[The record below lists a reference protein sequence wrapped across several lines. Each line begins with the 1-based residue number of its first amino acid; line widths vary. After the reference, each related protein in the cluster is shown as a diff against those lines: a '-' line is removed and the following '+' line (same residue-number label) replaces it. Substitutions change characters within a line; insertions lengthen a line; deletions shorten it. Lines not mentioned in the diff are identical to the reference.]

1 MHPRPSPI
9 AASLYT
15 LRDMNVDV
23 IIMHGPHG
31 CCFRTGRLLESD
43 GVRVLTTAMAEND
56 FILGASEKLENTL
69 KEAYDMFKPEFIG
82 VVGTCASMIIGEDLK
97 EAIANA
103 NLDCTVIPVESHGG
117 FGEGDKMNK
126 NVAIILSIAAIFIT
140 ATCVGAT
147 VINSDVDMK
156 QNTFDGIKINVPH
169 DTEFIQIPDG
179 FKENTY
185 GITIHTFKDNQ
196 SMVNFLN
203 SLQDAKIVSL
213 ADQPPQSVAFTQ
225 GDTTNIL
232 VTNGK
237 EGICVGASDQN
248 LVLKM
253 ANSVIFS
260 NGHPSERNH
269 GVMGVGQKHLDKDK
283 DFNLMVGLMIIV
295 DNSEFN
301 INLYN
306 TAIAATVTETNTI
319 IDNNNFNFEEN
330 ITSDPSS
337 ENMTAPEE
345 NNLTQEE
352 CEEMVNDYLE
362 DTNCSISSVD
372 ENDGVYTFH
381 IETQDGQSAG
391 VITVDSQ
398 TGEMNTEEFEIPEES
413 DEDMYSDLNAYDME
427 SFDYDMES
435 FDF

>member
-1 MHPRPSPI
+1 
-9 AASLYT
+9 
-15 LRDMNVDV
+15 
-23 IIMHGPHG
+23 
-31 CCFRTGRLLESD
+31 
-43 GVRVLTTAMAEND
+43 
-56 FILGASEKLENTL
+56 
-69 KEAYDMFKPEFIG
+69 
-82 VVGTCASMIIGEDLK
+82 
-97 EAIANA
+97 
-103 NLDCTVIPVESHGG
+103 
-117 FGEGDKMNK
+117 MNK

-225 GDTTNIL
+225 GDTTNRL

-435 FDF
+435 FDYDMESFDF

>member
-1 MHPRPSPI
+1 MKKI
-9 AASLYT
+9 
-15 LRDMNVDV
+15 
-23 IIMHGPHG
+23 
-31 CCFRTGRLLESD
+31 CFI
-43 GVRVLTTAMAEND
+43 VAMA
-56 FILGASEKLENTL
+56 A
-69 KEAYDMFKPEFIG
+69 EAKPLIQHFG
-82 VVGTCASMIIGEDLK
+82 LM
-97 EAIANA
+97 
-103 NLDCTVIPVESHGG
+103 HQGG
-117 FGEGDKMNK
+117 RFGQAPSQVYQGNYK
-126 NVAIILSIAAIFIT
+126 NIEIT
-140 ATCVGAT
+140 
-147 VINSDVDMK
+147 
-156 QNTFDGIKINVPH
+156 
-169 DTEFIQIPDG
+169 
-179 FKENTY
+179 
-185 GITIHTFKDNQ
+185 
-196 SMVNFLN
+196 
-203 SLQDAKIVSL
+203 
-213 ADQPPQSVAFTQ
+213 
-225 GDTTNIL
+225 L

-306 TAIAATVTETNTI
+306 TAIAAAVTETNTI
-319 IDNNNFNFEEN
+319 IDNNNFNFEED

>member
-1 MHPRPSPI
+1 
-9 AASLYT
+9 
-15 LRDMNVDV
+15 
-23 IIMHGPHG
+23 
-31 CCFRTGRLLESD
+31 
-43 GVRVLTTAMAEND
+43 
-56 FILGASEKLENTL
+56 
-69 KEAYDMFKPEFIG
+69 
-82 VVGTCASMIIGEDLK
+82 
-97 EAIANA
+97 
-103 NLDCTVIPVESHGG
+103 
-117 FGEGDKMNK
+117 
-126 NVAIILSIAAIFIT
+126 
-140 ATCVGAT
+140 
-147 VINSDVDMK
+147 
-156 QNTFDGIKINVPH
+156 
-169 DTEFIQIPDG
+169 
-179 FKENTY
+179 
-185 GITIHTFKDNQ
+185 
-196 SMVNFLN
+196 MVNFLN

-295 DNSEFN
+295 NNSEFN
-301 INLYN
+301 INLYD

>member
-1 MHPRPSPI
+1 M
-9 AASLYT
+9 
-15 LRDMNVDV
+15 
-23 IIMHGPHG
+23 
-31 CCFRTGRLLESD
+31 
-43 GVRVLTTAMAEND
+43 
-56 FILGASEKLENTL
+56 
-69 KEAYDMFKPEFIG
+69 
-82 VVGTCASMIIGEDLK
+82 
-97 EAIANA
+97 
-103 NLDCTVIPVESHGG
+103 
-117 FGEGDKMNK
+117 
-126 NVAIILSIAAIFIT
+126 
-140 ATCVGAT
+140 
-147 VINSDVDMK
+147 
-156 QNTFDGIKINVPH
+156 
-169 DTEFIQIPDG
+169 
-179 FKENTY
+179 
-185 GITIHTFKDNQ
+185 
-196 SMVNFLN
+196 
-203 SLQDAKIVSL
+203 QDAKIVSL

-283 DFNLMVGLMIIV
+283 DFNLMIGLIV
-295 DNSEFN
+295 LTDNSEFN
-301 INLYN
+301 INLYD

-319 IDNNNFNFEEN
+319 IDNNFNIEED

-345 NNLTQEE
+345 NNLTPEE

-427 SFDYDMES
+427 SFD
-435 FDF
+435 F

>member
-1 MHPRPSPI
+1 
-9 AASLYT
+9 
-15 LRDMNVDV
+15 
-23 IIMHGPHG
+23 
-31 CCFRTGRLLESD
+31 
-43 GVRVLTTAMAEND
+43 
-56 FILGASEKLENTL
+56 
-69 KEAYDMFKPEFIG
+69 
-82 VVGTCASMIIGEDLK
+82 
-97 EAIANA
+97 
-103 NLDCTVIPVESHGG
+103 
-117 FGEGDKMNK
+117 
-126 NVAIILSIAAIFIT
+126 
-140 ATCVGAT
+140 
-147 VINSDVDMK
+147 
-156 QNTFDGIKINVPH
+156 
-169 DTEFIQIPDG
+169 
-179 FKENTY
+179 
-185 GITIHTFKDNQ
+185 
-196 SMVNFLN
+196 
-203 SLQDAKIVSL
+203 
-213 ADQPPQSVAFTQ
+213 
-225 GDTTNIL
+225 
-232 VTNGK
+232 
-237 EGICVGASDQN
+237 
-248 LVLKM
+248 M

-283 DFNLMVGLMIIV
+283 DFNLMVGLMI
-295 DNSEFN
+295 
-301 INLYN
+301 
-306 TAIAATVTETNTI
+306 AATVTETNTI
-319 IDNNNFNFEEN
+319 IDNNNFNFEED